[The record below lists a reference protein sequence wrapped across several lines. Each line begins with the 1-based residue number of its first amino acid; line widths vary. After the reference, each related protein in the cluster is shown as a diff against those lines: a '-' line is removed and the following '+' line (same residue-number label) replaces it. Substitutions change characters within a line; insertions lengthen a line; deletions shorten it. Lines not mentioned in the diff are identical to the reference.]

1 MNLLKTLYEIH
12 SPSGNEKAMKKFI
25 KGYVKKH
32 IPGVTI
38 KNDHVGNLYMI
49 KGNSET
55 YPCIVAHLDQVQ
67 REHSKDFKAI
77 ETEDIIFGYSPR
89 NRRREGL
96 GADDKNGI
104 WIALKCLG
112 KYECM
117 KVAFFVSEEIG
128 CVGSRNAEL
137 GFFEDTRFVIE
148 PDRRGYEDLITNI
161 SYTSLCS
168 DEFLKDIGFDAF
180 GYNEEFG
187 MMTDV
192 LELKERGLK
201 VSCLNLSCG
210 YYEPHTE
217 HEFTVKKDLLNCLEL
232 VEHIIEN
239 CLSVYPHENL
249 ESGYYHRYFEIDAE
263 TEIWDILSCDPEMSV
278 EDLYEMYQT
287 NYPRLKKEDFERIY
301 NEYHEFNDE
310 EELWKDMNLN
320 KAVNTKRL
328 WL

>member
-1 MNLLKTLYEIH
+1 
-12 SPSGNEKAMKKFI
+12 
-25 KGYVKKH
+25 
-32 IPGVTI
+32 
-38 KNDHVGNLYMI
+38 
-49 KGNSET
+49 
-55 YPCIVAHLDQVQ
+55 
-67 REHSKDFKAI
+67 
-77 ETEDIIFGYSPR
+77 
-89 NRRREGL
+89 
-96 GADDKNGI
+96 
-104 WIALKCLG
+104 
-112 KYECM
+112 M

-128 CVGSRNAEL
+128 CVGSRNADM
-137 GFFEDTRFVIE
+137 GFFEDARFVIE

-168 DEFLKDIGFDAF
+168 DEFLKNIGFNAF
-180 GYNEEFG
+180 GYQEEFG

-192 LELKERGLK
+192 LELKEKGLK

-210 YYEPHTE
+210 YYEPHTD
-217 HEFTVKKDLLNCLEL
+217 HEFTVKKDLL
-232 VEHIIEN
+232 N

-263 TEIWDILSCDPEMSV
+263 TEIWDILSWDPEMSV

-310 EELWKDMNLN
+310 EELWKDTNL
-320 KAVNTKRL
+320 KGAVNTKRL

>member
-1 MNLLKTLYEIH
+1 
-12 SPSGNEKAMKKFI
+12 
-25 KGYVKKH
+25 
-32 IPGVTI
+32 
-38 KNDHVGNLYMI
+38 
-49 KGNSET
+49 
-55 YPCIVAHLDQVQ
+55 
-67 REHSKDFKAI
+67 
-77 ETEDIIFGYSPR
+77 
-89 NRRREGL
+89 
-96 GADDKNGI
+96 
-104 WIALKCLG
+104 
-112 KYECM
+112 M

-128 CVGSRNAEL
+128 CVGSRNADM
-137 GFFEDTRFVIE
+137 GFFEDARFVIE

-168 DEFLKDIGFDAF
+168 DEFLKDIGFNAF
-180 GYNEEFG
+180 GYQEEFG

-192 LELKERGLK
+192 LELKEKGLK

-210 YYEPHTE
+210 YYEPHTD
-217 HEFTVKKDLLNCLEL
+217 HEFTVKKDLLNSLGL

-263 TEIWDILSCDPEMSV
+263 TEIWDILSWDPEMSV

-310 EELWKDMNLN
+310 EELWKDTNL
-320 KAVNTKRL
+320 KGAVNTKRL